1 MKANGKFRADEK
13 AVSPVIGVILMVAIT
28 VILAAIIAAFVFG
41 MAPPE
46 MAPQASIR
54 GTVAQDAEGNHYIRL
69 EHQGGDTLTITAAS
83 IKVIVNDTAIL
94 EDDYPK
100 GTETAVTQLSTGEVA
115 YIWMNAGTPTYKLS
129 KTAPGDTDVAGSE
142 PKSGQSVTV
151 KIVDVASQQLIADM
165 TVRG

>member
-54 GTVAQDAEGNHYIRL
+54 GTVTQVGTENVIKLA
-69 EHQGGDTLTITAAS
+69 HQGGDTLTIDSANV
-83 IKVIVNDTAIL
+83 KVLVNDEVI
-94 EDDYPK
+94 DVYP
-100 GTETAVTQLSTGEVA
+100 GTGTQFSVGESA
-115 YIWMNAGTPTYKLS
+115 YIGMNASGGVQFNETL
-129 KTAPGDTDVAGSE
+129 ANVDVGDDLPA
-142 PKSGQSVTV
+142 SGQSAHVI
-151 KIVDVASQQLIADM
+151 IVDVASQQYIADI

>member
-41 MAPPE
+41 MAPPQ

-54 GTVAQDAEGNHYIRL
+54 GTVTQDAGGDNYIKL
-69 EHQGGDTLTITAAS
+69 EHQGGDT
-83 IKVIVNDTAIL
+83 IVMDEANVKILVDGTPIETYLDT
-94 EDDYPK
+94 
-100 GTETAVTQLSTGEVA
+100 GTKFSTGEVVYLYMDTTTTYELTNTTTDISIA
-115 YIWMNAGTPTYKLS
+115 AELPESGTS
-129 KTAPGDTDVAGSE
+129 AN
-142 PKSGQSVTV
+142 V
-151 KIVDVASQQLIADM
+151 KIVDVESQQLIADI

>member
-41 MAPPE
+41 MAPPS

-54 GTVAQDAEGNHYIRL
+54 GTVTQVEGDNVIKL
-69 EHQGGDTLTITAAS
+69 EHQGGDTIVMDSASVRIVVGGEALATDNYLTE
-83 IKVIVNDTAIL
+83 DT
-94 EDDYPK
+94 EF
-100 GTETAVTQLSTGEVA
+100 STGEII
-115 YIWMNAGTPTYKLS
+115 YLYNATGTNYNLS
-129 KTAPGDTDVAGSE
+129 RSE
-142 PKSGQSVTV
+142 PIDDDIDGPLPVPATSVNI
-151 KIVDVASQQLIADM
+151 KIVDVASQQLIADI

>member
-41 MAPPE
+41 MAPPS

-54 GTVAQDAEGNHYIRL
+54 GTVVQDADGVNYIRL
-69 EHQGGDTLTITAAS
+69 EHQGGDTLTVDSAHVNILVGGAS
-83 IKVIVNDTAIL
+83 VTNKAIS
-94 EDDYPK
+94 
-100 GTETAVTQLSTGEVA
+100 TQQFSTGQYA
-115 YIWMNAGTPTYKLS
+115 YIWENETVKNFNT
-129 KTAPGDTDVAGSE
+129 TAPIDLDVVKPLPGTGDLVN
-142 PKSGQSVTV
+142 V
-151 KIVDVASQQLIADM
+151 KIVDVESQQLIADI

>member
-41 MAPPE
+41 MAPPS

-54 GTVAQDAEGNHYIRL
+54 GTVVQVNNTNVIKL
-69 EHQGGDTLTITAAS
+69 EHQGGDTITMDSAN
-83 IKVIVNDTAIL
+83 VRVVVDGTTMN
-94 EDDYPK
+94 EDGYLS
-100 GTETAVTQLSTGEVA
+100 GTKAQFSTGEVI
-115 YIWMNAGTPTYKLS
+115 YLYNATTTNYKLS
-129 KTAPGDTDVAGSE
+129 RSE
-142 PKSGQSVTV
+142 PTGIQDDLPEPATSVNV
-151 KIVDVASQQLIADM
+151 KIVDVESQQLIADI

>member
-41 MAPPE
+41 MAPPQ

-54 GTVAQDAEGNHYIRL
+54 GTVTQVGTINYIKL
-69 EHQGGDTLTITAAS
+69 DHQGGDTITLAS
-83 IKVIVNDTAIL
+83 SSIRVLVDGEEVNNTLATTD
-94 EDDYPK
+94 
-100 GTETAVTQLSTGEVA
+100 QLSTGKSM
-115 YIWMNAGTPTYKLS
+115 YIVNYTDAAKGYNLTLTKPASIDGLTSLPLIGT
-129 KTAPGDTDVAGSE
+129 
-142 PKSGQSVTV
+142 SVNV
-151 KIVDVASQQLIADM
+151 KIVDVASQQLIADI